1 MSRSASYRGAGAVK
15 GSPPMKNA
23 KLPAMLPETFAEA
36 EMIETTAHW
45 LDLVAA
51 NLSTKSSHGFL
62 RARLKTL
69 IRQGTIP
76 AVRVI
81 EWANAGVVDC
91 DEALREVSAEMLD
104 HGEEI
109 PNTIR
114 GYMAQALLKDRG
126 PHGKDA
132 GRIEIAT
139 GNWLRDQ
146 CIAVVVSMIV
156 ERWNLR
162 VTRGRASHRPS
173 ACSVM
178 SAALVKR
185 GIIMGEHRVEAI
197 HKSLADLLVQHRA
210 RVASRP
216 I

>member
-1 MSRSASYRGAGAVK
+1 
-15 GSPPMKNA
+15 
-23 KLPAMLPETFAEA
+23 MLPETFAEA
-36 EMIETTAHW
+36 DMIETTAHW

-51 NLSTKSSHGFL
+51 NLSTESSHRFL

-69 IRQGTIP
+69 IRQGTVP
-76 AVRVI
+76 AVRVM
-81 EWANAGVVDC
+81 EWAKEGIVDA

-109 PNTIR
+109 PNTLR
-114 GYMAQALLKDRG
+114 GYMAQALLRKDRG
-126 PHGKDA
+126 PHNKDA
-132 GRIEIAT
+132 GRIEVAT

-197 HKSLADLLVQHRA
+197 HKSLADLLVQHQA
-210 RVASRP
+210 WLASRP

>member
-1 MSRSASYRGAGAVK
+1 
-15 GSPPMKNA
+15 MKDAN
-23 KLPAMLPETFAEA
+23 LPATFVEA
-36 EMIETTAHW
+36 DMIETTAHW

-51 NLSTKSSHGFL
+51 NLSTESSHRFL

-69 IRQGTIP
+69 IRQGTVP
-76 AVRVI
+76 AVRVM
-81 EWANAGVVDC
+81 EWAKEGIVDA

-114 GYMAQALLKDRG
+114 GYMAQVLLKDRG

-178 SAALVKR
+178 SAALVK
-185 GIIMGEHRVEAI
+185 
-197 HKSLADLLVQHRA
+197 
-210 RVASRP
+210 
-216 I
+216 